1 MRSGVRMR
9 REGIWLP
16 ERSPWPGPVGLPANP
31 TGPTLIE
38 AHGLRFGYDHTD
50 PILRDIDLVAGRAE
64 RIALV
69 GPNGSGKSTLGACSS
84 ASCGPTTGRCCSAP
98 TTRRAFRR
106 LSWRGGRDTSFR
118 TPKPSS

>member
-1 MRSGVRMR
+1 MGV
-9 REGIWLP
+9 
-16 ERSPWPGPVGLPANP
+16 PASP

-69 GPNGSGKSTLGACSS
+69 GPNGSGKSTLGRLLVGLLRPDHGTVLLGADDLAPS
-84 ASCGPTTGRCCSAP
+84 AGRAGAAGGIRLPGPRNPVPHEHG
-98 TTRRAFRR
+98 
-106 LSWRGGRDTSFR
+106 GGRGDARS
-118 TPKPSS
+118 PAG